1 MKFTKYI
8 NSQAF
13 PNYNQVEEKDCGPTC
28 LKIIAKHYGKLL
40 NIQTLRNLSETTRE
54 GSSLLN
60 LSDAAEKIGFR
71 SLGVK
76 LDLGQLQE
84 APLPCVLHWNN
95 DHYVVLY
102 KCPLTPKVGILR
114 GLFKQNTN
122 YLISDPAIG
131 LIEYTQEEFLKFWIG
146 NNATETTEEGITL
159 LLEPTPKFYS
169 PVAHKGGKVDVEI
182 DDEKSFFESPLWG
195 LGAYILP
202 YKSFIIQ
209 LSIGLLAG
217 SLLQLVFPF
226 LTQSVVDVGI
236 QNQNISFVYMV
247 LMAQLFLFFGRT
259 ALELIRSWILLHL
272 SARIN
277 ISLISDFFIKLM
289 NLPISFF
296 DVRMTGDIM
305 QRINDHHRIERILT
319 TSSLDVLFSLIN
331 MVIMGG
337 VLAYY
342 NLKIFAVFFAGSLL
356 YFVWVTLFL
365 KRRAKLDYKRF
376 AEVSQEQSKVIELI
390 NGMQEIKLHN
400 AEKQKRWGWE
410 FIQARLFKV
419 SIKGMVLEQTQTIGS
434 NFINEL
440 KNIIII
446 FLSAKLV
453 IDGQITL
460 GMMLAI
466 SSIVGNLNGP
476 IVQLINFIREAQDA
490 KISLAR
496 LSEIHEKE
504 DEVQNDDEKTN
515 DIPEN
520 ADLVLKDVSFRYI
533 GSDIN
538 VLDNLNLTIPS
549 NKITA
554 IVGTSGSGK
563 TTLMKLLL
571 KFYEPNSGEISL
583 SPALSKGEG
592 VEPQSD
598 ANEFSDDTIQNNIHN
613 NLSSVTSP
621 SPLGKV
627 GLGLISQK
635 PWRNHIGSVMQEG
648 YIFSDTI
655 ANNIAIGVDIIDKK
669 RLLYAADVA
678 NIKDFIEDYP
688 LGFNTKIGMEG
699 VGMSTGQKQRLL
711 IARAVYKNPEMLFF
725 DEATSALDANNEKEI
740 MRKLDIFFKNK
751 TVVVIAHRL
760 STVMNADQIVVLEK
774 GKIIEI
780 GNHESLVAKKGSYF
794 ELVRNQLQLGS

>member
-1 MKFTKYI
+1 MKTFPHYK
-8 NSQAF
+8 QAD
-13 PNYNQVEEKDCGPTC
+13 NKDCGATC
-28 LKIIAKHYGKLL
+28 LKIIAKHYGKII
-40 NIQTLRNLSETTRE
+40 NIQELRDYSETNRD
-54 GSSLLN
+54 GSNLLL

-71 SLGVK
+71 TLGVK
-76 LDLGQLQE
+76 MNLQKLE
-84 APLPCVLHWNN
+84 EFPLPCILHWNKM
-95 DHYVVLY
+95 HFVVLY
-102 KCPLTPKVGILR
+102 KIKKGKYFV
-114 GLFKQNTN
+114 
-122 YLISDPAIG
+122 SDPAFG
-131 LIEYTQEEFLKFWIG
+131 LLEYTQEKFLKFWIG
-146 NNATETTEEGITL
+146 NNANENTEEGIAL
-159 LLEPTPKFYS
+159 LLEPTPKFYQS
-169 PVAHKGGKVDVEI
+169 EFNTEGKN
-182 DDEKSFFESPLWG
+182 KFGFSL
-195 LGAYILP
+195 LAKYILP
-202 YKSFIIQ
+202 YRSFVIQ
-209 LSIGLLAG
+209 LIIGLLAG
-217 SLLQLVFPF
+217 SVLQLVFPF
-226 LTQSVVDVGI
+226 LTQSIVDVGI
-236 QNQNISFVYMV
+236 QNQNIHFIYLV
-247 LMAQLFLFFGRT
+247 LFAQLFLFFGKT

-319 TSSLDVLFSLIN
+319 TSSLNVLFSLIN

-342 NLKIFAVFFAGSLL
+342 NIQIFVVFFLGSFL
-356 YFVWVTLFL
+356 YFLWVVLFL
-365 KRRAKLDYKRF
+365 KRREALDYKRF
-376 AEVSQEQSKVIELI
+376 SEVSQEQSKVIELI

-410 FIQARLFKV
+410 YIQARLFKV
-419 SIKGMVLEQTQTIGS
+419 SMKGLVLEQTQTVGS

-460 GMMLAI
+460 GMMMAI

-476 IVQLINFIREAQDA
+476 IVQLISFIREAQDA

-504 DEVQNDDEKTN
+504 DETQQEAHQSH
-515 DIPEN
+515 DIPKDCDIIIK
-520 ADLVLKDVSFRYI
+520 DLSFRYI
-533 GSDIN
+533 GSDIP
-538 VLDNLNLTIPS
+538 VLENLNLTIPAHRV
-549 NKITA
+549 TA

-571 KFYEPNSGEISL
+571 KFYEPNSGEINLVTRNRDEIASL
-583 SPALSKGEG
+583 SLAMTAQKTWRG
-592 VEPQSD
+592 
-598 ANEFSDDTIQNNIHN
+598 NI
-613 NLSSVTSP
+613 
-621 SPLGKV
+621 GA
-627 GLGLISQK
+627 
-635 PWRNHIGSVMQEG
+635 VMQEG
-648 YIFSDTI
+648 FIFNDTI
-655 ANNIAIGVDIIDKK
+655 ANNITVGVDSIDKK
-669 RLLYAADVA
+669 RLIYAADVA
-678 NIKDFIEDYP
+678 NIKEYISGLP
-688 LGFNTKIGMEG
+688 LGYNTKIGMEG

-725 DEATSALDANNEKEI
+725 DEATSALDANNEKII
-740 MRKLDIFFKNK
+740 MEKLDAFFKNK

-780 GNHESLVAKKGSYF
+780 GNHQELVKQKGSYY
-794 ELVRNQLQLGS
+794 ELVRNQLQLGT